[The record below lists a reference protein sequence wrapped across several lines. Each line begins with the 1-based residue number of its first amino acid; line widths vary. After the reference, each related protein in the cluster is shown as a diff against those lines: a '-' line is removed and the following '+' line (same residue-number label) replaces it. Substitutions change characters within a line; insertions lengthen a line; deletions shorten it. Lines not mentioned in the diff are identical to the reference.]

1 MSIDWN
7 KPVIDAPV
15 ETAEVIE
22 EEIITKPVEE
32 EKAPAQDGDFEQLE
46 NNFEKTAKF
55 TVDGEEIIEAIPEP
69 QVDPEE
75 TATPDNPTIS
85 ELPSDNNGIGE
96 FITPEDIA
104 AGKTELKPEQME
116 MLKKRMANDFTSSDA
131 FMTKEKWNDKHFQAQ
146 EKIQHV
152 SAERMFDDTETK
164 ENVKTYLK
172 GKFVDP
178 VEKHITWLSKDKLIK
193 KVKVMKPEMKMSELK
208 RIPRKQLL
216 DMVQMPAV

>member
-1 MSIDWN
+1 MGIDWN
-7 KPVIDAPV
+7 KPVTDATPV

-22 EEIITKPVEE
+22 EEIIAKPVEE
-32 EKAPAQDGDFEQLE
+32 TISA
-46 NNFEKTAKF
+46 
-55 TVDGEEIIEAIPEP
+55 
-69 QVDPEE
+69 PEE
-75 TATPDNPTIS
+75 QEPAPKDD
-85 ELPSDNNGIGE
+85 LGIGE
-96 FITPEDIA
+96 FIKPGDIE
-104 AGKTELKPEQME
+104 AGQTTLTPEQMV
-116 MLKKRMANDFTSSDA
+116 MLKKRMANDFAGSDV
-131 FMTKEKWNDKHFQAQ
+131 FMTKEKWNDRHFQAQ

-152 SAERMFDDTETK
+152 SAERMFDDTETR